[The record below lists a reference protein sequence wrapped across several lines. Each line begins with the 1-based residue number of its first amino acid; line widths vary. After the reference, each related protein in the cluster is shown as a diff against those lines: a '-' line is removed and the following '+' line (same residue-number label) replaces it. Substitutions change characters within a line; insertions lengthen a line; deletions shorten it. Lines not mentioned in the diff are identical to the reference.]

1 MALLFVLHKK
11 LHRLFWSGAICE
23 KENVFVSHF
32 AANVLQ
38 ISSCVHLWWVTCN
51 YRYCGFFP
59 YRHDLLLSVAW
70 LRWKLVKILM
80 LLLVDIHVTLVCNI
94 WRKFVLKMLLSSEFR
109 FRRLRIDLNLE
120 LIDQRSIR
128 HLIMLKT
135 TNDSI
140 DNDSNREVVTMY
152 INAISY
158 KKKKCDTNLLAEVF

>member
-1 MALLFVLHKK
+1 
-11 LHRLFWSGAICE
+11 
-23 KENVFVSHF
+23 
-32 AANVLQ
+32 
-38 ISSCVHLWWVTCN
+38 
-51 YRYCGFFP
+51 
-59 YRHDLLLSVAW
+59 
-70 LRWKLVKILM
+70 
-80 LLLVDIHVTLVCNI
+80 
-94 WRKFVLKMLLSSEFR
+94 MLLSSEFR